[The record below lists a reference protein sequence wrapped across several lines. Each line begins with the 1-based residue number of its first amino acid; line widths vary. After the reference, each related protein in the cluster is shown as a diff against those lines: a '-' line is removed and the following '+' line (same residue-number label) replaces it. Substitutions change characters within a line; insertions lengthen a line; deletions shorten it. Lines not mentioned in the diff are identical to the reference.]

1 METKNTISKH
11 KSLKILK
18 VELAPNKHFSW
29 IIPLF
34 KKGLKKEL
42 TEADIYQTL
51 KRHEADKLVKRLEK
65 AWNDQK
71 YQNVKPS
78 LWKAIW
84 TIFKWDIIFSMCL
97 YFFIEFILKM
107 SQPLALGKLMGYYSP
122 NSKTSQTDA
131 FIYASV
137 IVIAIFINVV
147 VSHYFILH
155 YLQIALKVRVALF
168 MSKKSAFYRLK
179 IALKTDERI
188 RNMNEIISGI
198 QVIKIYT
205 WEQPLIKLIDFIRR
219 SEIKLIKIAN
229 YLDALTT
236 SFSFFI
242 NRTAIFLCIL
252 TYVLTGNNPNAQY
265 VFVVSSFYGM
275 LMSSAS
281 LYLPMAVAR
290 SLQANVSIKRFEN
303 FLQLEEVENKT
314 VVANQVGLRI
324 AEATAK
330 WSETSMENTLSNIK
344 LEINPS
350 QVVAIIGPIGSGK
363 SSLLQLCLNELPLI
377 SGSVEIGGRISY
389 ANQEP
394 WLFGGTIRQNIL
406 LGQSMDTDKYKE
418 VIRVCALEEDIAQFP
433 YGDNTIVGERGI
445 LLSGGQKARINL
457 ARAVYKEADIYL
469 LDDPLSAVDASVG
482 KQLFNNCI
490 NGYLKDKCTI
500 LVTHQV
506 QYLTSVDKIYL
517 MSNGAIAASGSYSDL
532 QASGEDFTKL
542 LKDTEKH
549 EQPEENNE
557 IERTINTKDE
567 KEQNE
572 EKETRSSGQLSSKVY
587 TTYIRACGTWFSY

>member
-1 METKNTISKH
+1 M
-11 KSLKILK
+11 
-18 VELAPNKHFSW
+18 F
-29 IIPLF
+29 
-34 KKGLKKEL
+34 
-42 TEADIYQTL
+42 
-51 KRHEADKLVKRLEK
+51 
-65 AWNDQK
+65 
-71 YQNVKPS
+71 
-78 LWKAIW
+78 
-84 TIFKWDIIFSMCL
+84 C
-97 YFFIEFILKM
+97 
-107 SQPLALGKLMGYYSP
+107 
-122 NSKTSQTDA
+122 
-131 FIYASV
+131 
-137 IVIAIFINVV
+137 
-147 VSHYFILH
+147 
-155 YLQIALKVRVALF
+155 
-168 MSKKSAFYRLK
+168 
-179 IALKTDERI
+179 
-188 RNMNEIISGI
+188 
-198 QVIKIYT
+198 
-205 WEQPLIKLIDFIRR
+205 R

-567 KEQNE
+567 KEQDE

-587 TTYIRACGTWFSY
+587 TTYIRACGTWFNCFLLILLFILTEIFATGADYYIAFW

>member
-1 METKNTISKH
+1 M
-11 KSLKILK
+11 
-18 VELAPNKHFSW
+18 F
-29 IIPLF
+29 
-34 KKGLKKEL
+34 
-42 TEADIYQTL
+42 
-51 KRHEADKLVKRLEK
+51 
-65 AWNDQK
+65 
-71 YQNVKPS
+71 
-78 LWKAIW
+78 
-84 TIFKWDIIFSMCL
+84 C
-97 YFFIEFILKM
+97 
-107 SQPLALGKLMGYYSP
+107 
-122 NSKTSQTDA
+122 
-131 FIYASV
+131 
-137 IVIAIFINVV
+137 
-147 VSHYFILH
+147 
-155 YLQIALKVRVALF
+155 
-168 MSKKSAFYRLK
+168 
-179 IALKTDERI
+179 
-188 RNMNEIISGI
+188 
-198 QVIKIYT
+198 
-205 WEQPLIKLIDFIRR
+205 R

-229 YLDALTT
+229 YLDTLTT

-290 SLQANVSIKRFEN
+290 TLQANVSIKRFEN

-314 VVANQVGLRI
+314 IVANQVGLRI
-324 AEATAK
+324 VEATAN

-406 LGQSMDTDKYKE
+406 FGQSMDTDKYKE

-482 KQLFNNCI
+482 KHLFNNCI
-490 NGYLKDKCTI
+490 SGYLKDKCTI

-557 IERTINTKDE
+557 IETTINTKDE
-567 KEQNE
+567 KEQDE

-587 TTYIRACGTWFSY
+587 TTYIRACGTWFNFFLLILLFILTEIFATGADYYIAFW